1 MDQLQTIN
9 QVVEELNSS
18 ERTKLLYLCGS
29 FETEHSTESLK
40 ELLGHK
46 VLHDDTGQLL
56 LGELMVRLRRFDIL
70 RKVCKTTR
78 DEVERT
84 LSSRHF
90 VPKFRVLMAN
100 ISEDLASD
108 DLNSLKFLLSQVLPR
123 EKLEKSKSFLDV
135 VIELEK
141 LDKVSSHSVD
151 LVEECLVGIGRLD
164 LTRKVSAYKKSAPL
178 QGQERQLQMYIWQ
191 QYINPSIISYF
202 TSPLGH
208 FLHHFALISCRK
220 HTNLFI
226 QRSELSGEI
235 YTGCQCFICLGW
247 NQLESYRFTS
257 NPRGGCLIIDCVGN
271 DGDLLEQTFKALQF
285 RVVVHKWLGGD
296 QILPA
301 IKETI
306 RQRQYTEGDAFVC
319 CIISRGTSNHLLG
332 TDSCITGLPVDSV
345 SQQFTAKGC
354 PALAGK
360 PKLLFIQ
367 RYNVAECQPH
377 NWREHQDEDLETDGF
392 NGHTTVDS
400 IPENADVFWSHCWT
414 DEHQLEEGPHF
425 SAYLKA
431 LTDALLKG
439 QRRNKHITDLHTEV
453 NGVIYEHN
461 SRNPGATYHIDLKH
475 TLRKNLYL

>member
-164 LTRKVSAYKKSAPL
+164 LTRKVSAYKKSVAENIP
-178 QGQERQLQMYIWQ
+178 
-191 QYINPSIISYF
+191 ISSSRDQSF
-202 TSPLGH
+202 
-208 FLHHFALISCRK
+208 
-220 HTNLFI
+220 
-226 QRSELSGEI
+226 Q
-235 YTGCQCFICLGW
+235 

-439 QRRNKHITDLHTEV
+439 QRRYGTSMFT
-453 NGVIYEHN
+453 
-461 SRNPGATYHIDLKH
+461 
-475 TLRKNLYL
+475 

>member
-9 QVVEELNSS
+9 QVVEELSSS

-29 FETEHSTESLK
+29 FETEPSTESLK
-40 ELLGHK
+40 ELLGRK
-46 VLHDDTGQLL
+46 VLHHDTGQLL

-100 ISEDLASD
+100 ISEDLASE

-141 LDKVSSHSVD
+141 LDKVSSQSVD

-164 LTRKVSAYKKSAPL
+164 LTRKVSAYKKSAATLEQNSQQQRSRTPSPFFGASS
-178 QGQERQLQMYIWQ
+178 QHQAIGQEQPLCRAKNGNFKFAENI
-191 QYINPSIISYF
+191 PISSSRDQSF
-202 TSPLGH
+202 
-208 FLHHFALISCRK
+208 
-220 HTNLFI
+220 
-226 QRSELSGEI
+226 Q
-235 YTGCQCFICLGW
+235 

-285 RVVVHKWLGGD
+285 RVVVHKWLGGH

-461 SRNPGATYHIDLKH
+461 NRNPGATYHIDLKH